1 MFTRTDDE
9 QVDENKD
16 PNVVLNSSEAEAIDT
31 KMQDR
36 QMPTINI
43 ENQSQPSSSQEK
55 NNEEIKQSNEQ
66 QPTAF
71 NRNSTL
77 SKSQRKRVVPQMNIK
92 NLVLNSD
99 VFSPPVLEQI
109 MTPPLISDVPISNQ
123 KMTNGND
130 LIDHQRN
137 SPEQNSSQLVLND
150 PLGVSNSMNNDNLN
164 FSTGTIGIYFYYLL
178 MCLLESM
185 FYIVNETIFTVLI

>member
-164 FSTGTIGIYFYYLL
+164 FSTGTIGMY
-178 MCLLESM
+178 
-185 FYIVNETIFTVLI
+185 